1 MFNWSLSNNLTKWG
15 GSPFCWLLQTV
26 EKLLRE
32 PAWVA
37 AGLSTNTQSQC
48 QIQTQIC
55 KQVNSVA
62 DCRLWRNRLCGYN
75 WRPSQPGSSDS
86 CSDLSIFL
94 FIKRIA
100 QLGPNYIQ
108 LAPLKYFEKKMKLL
122 CRVRTGEALHT
133 FKLHFCHV
141 TEKWIFTDNF
151 LLSVLVYFLQNQEGN
166 TSTSHETW
174 ARLFFLNFLDC
185 NFIQN

>member
-1 MFNWSLSNNLTKWG
+1 MFNWSLSNILTKWG

-26 EKLLRE
+26 EKLLRG

-48 QIQTQIC
+48 QIQIQIC

-108 LAPLKYFEKKMKLL
+108 LAPLKYFEKKNETPLSCQDRRSSSYIQAAFL
-122 CRVRTGEALHT
+122 S
-133 FKLHFCHV
+133 CHRKMDLYWQFPFV
-141 TEKWIFTDNF
+141 C
-151 LLSVLVYFLQNQEGN
+151 S
-166 TSTSHETW
+166 
-174 ARLFFLNFLDC
+174 RLFSAKSGREHFNFPRDLGT
-185 NFIQN
+185 FVFPEFSIL

>member
-1 MFNWSLSNNLTKWG
+1 MLRTVDCGETGFADTTGDPASLPLATPPQICQYSYIQYELLNWAHIIFNWSLSN
-15 GSPFCWLLQTV
+15 
-26 EKLLRE
+26 
-32 PAWVA
+32 
-37 AGLSTNTQSQC
+37 
-48 QIQTQIC
+48 I
-55 KQVNSVA
+55 
-62 DCRLWRNRLCGYN
+62 
-75 WRPSQPGSSDS
+75 
-86 CSDLSIFL
+86 
-94 FIKRIA
+94 
-100 QLGPNYIQ
+100 
-108 LAPLKYFEKKMKLL
+108 LKEKKTKVI

-166 TSTSHETW
+166 TSASHETW

>member
-75 WRPSQPGSSDS
+75 WRPCQPASSNS
-86 CSDLSIFL
+86 SSDLSLFL
-94 FIKRIA
+94 YTIRIA
-100 QLGPNYIQ
+100 QLGPYYIQ
-108 LAPLKYFEKKMKLL
+108 LVPLKYFERKKKRKSSVVSGQEKLFIHSSCISVMSQKNGSL
-122 CRVRTGEALHT
+122 LTIS
-133 FKLHFCHV
+133 FCLFSSIFCKIRKGTLQLPTRPGHV
-141 TEKWIFTDNF
+141 CFSWIF
-151 LLSVLVYFLQNQEGN
+151 
-166 TSTSHETW
+166 
-174 ARLFFLNFLDC
+174 
-185 NFIQN
+185 

>member
-1 MFNWSLSNNLTKWG
+1 MRRLSILLTA
-15 GSPFCWLLQTV
+15 PDCW
-26 EKLLRE
+26 EAAE
-32 PAWVA
+32 GPPWVA

-75 WRPSQPGSSDS
+75 WRPSQPASSDS

-108 LAPLKYFEKKMKLL
+108 LALSNILRKKWNSSVVSGQEKLFIHSSCISVMSQKNGSLL
-122 CRVRTGEALHT
+122 TIS
-133 FKLHFCHV
+133 FCLFSSIFCKIRKGTLQLPTRPGHV
-141 TEKWIFTDNF
+141 CFSLIF
-151 LLSVLVYFLQNQEGN
+151 
-166 TSTSHETW
+166 
-174 ARLFFLNFLDC
+174 
-185 NFIQN
+185 

>member
-75 WRPSQPGSSDS
+75 WRPCQPASSDS
-86 CSDLSIFL
+86 SSDLSIFL
-94 FIKRIA
+94 YTIRIA
-100 QLGPNYIQ
+100 QLGPYYIQ
-108 LAPLKYFEKKMKLL
+108 LVPLKYFERKKNESHLSCQDRRSSSYIQAAFL
-122 CRVRTGEALHT
+122 S
-133 FKLHFCHV
+133 CHR
-141 TEKWIFTDNF
+141 KID
-151 LLSVLVYFLQNQEGN
+151 VYWQFPFD
-166 TSTSHETW
+166 SS
-174 ARLFFLNFLDC
+174 RLFSAKSGREHFNFPRDLGT
-185 NFIQN
+185 FVFPEFSRL